1 MSIAGQG
8 HLPWSFSNKIFV
20 FKCKRFLNIIKGLIK
35 KEISKVKSSQKS
47 EISVSQKP
55 SVFEDVGIDDLAICV
70 PKRYIDTKEL
80 ADIRGVPREKFT
92 DGIGIRK
99 MGIFTGDE
107 DVITVAT
114 DVILEL
120 INKNNLSAR
129 DIGRL
134 YAATESS
141 IDESKPLVCFII
153 KKLEENLGVEF
164 NHIQGLENKFA
175 CLGGSYSLFD
185 TCNWVL
191 SKMNKDKV
199 GIVVCADEAK
209 YDLNSSGE
217 PTQGAGAVAMLVK
230 DQPRLLNLD
239 FTDMGVFTQDSYDFY
254 RPFGKKTPIVN
265 GDLSTFSYL
274 YAMRVAFDRYVKN
287 VKKNALS
294 RKKEE
299 ENRYVLT
306 DIFDYLVFHTPYPK
320 ITKHA
325 LAFLLRHE
333 LRGTDRWKRICEEI
347 GDSKEPICPDD
358 MDGKTLESV
367 FSDKKTMERDYLS
380 RKKLFG
386 HEEFKKIY
394 ERKVLPSQWAISEI
408 GNTYT
413 ASIFIAL
420 ASMLTLEGERGY
432 LREGKKIGF
441 GAYGSGSGSLAFSG
455 ALREDYKSI
464 VKGIK
469 LREKIDAREPL
480 LIEDYLK
487 IRAEI

>member
-1 MSIAGQG
+1 M
-8 HLPWSFSNKIFV
+8 
-20 FKCKRFLNIIKGLIK
+20 
-35 KEISKVKSSQKS
+35 KSGQKS
-47 EISVSQKP
+47 EISVCENGTFSRDKIKDFVVSQKP

-70 PKRYIDTKEL
+70 PKRYIDTGDL
-80 ADIRGVPREKFT
+80 ADLRGVPREKFT

-99 MGIFTGDE
+99 MGIFTEDE
-107 DVITVAT
+107 DVITVAS
-114 DVILEL
+114 DAILEL
-120 INKNNLSAR
+120 INKNNLDAR

-164 NHIQGLENKFA
+164 NHVQGLENKFA

-217 PTQGAGAVAMLVK
+217 PTQGAGAVAMLIK
-230 DQPRLLNLD
+230 DNPRLLNLD
-239 FTDMGVFTQDSYDFY
+239 FTNTGVFTQDSYDFY
-254 RPFGKKTPIVN
+254 RPFGKSTPIVN
-265 GDLSTFSYL
+265 GELSTFSYL

-287 VKKNALS
+287 VRKNALS

-347 GDSKEPICPDD
+347 GDEPIY

-367 FSDKKTMERDYLS
+367 FSDKKTMAGDYLS

-386 HEEFKKIY
+386 SEEFKNIY

-413 ASIFIAL
+413 ASIFISL
-420 ASMLTLEGERGY
+420 ASMLTLEGEKTGY
-432 LREGKKIGF
+432 LEEGKRIGF
-441 GAYGSGSGSLAFSG
+441 GAYGSGSGSLVFSG
-455 ALREDYKSI
+455 ALSHDYKPV
-464 VKGIK
+464 VKGIR
-469 LREKIDAREPL
+469 LREKLNTREKL
-480 LIEDYLK
+480 LIEEYVERRLSKDHRSHAA
-487 IRAEI
+487 IGE

>member
-1 MSIAGQG
+1 M
-8 HLPWSFSNKIFV
+8 
-20 FKCKRFLNIIKGLIK
+20 
-35 KEISKVKSSQKS
+35 KSSQRS
-47 EISVSQKP
+47 EISVCEDGTFSRHKIKDSVVSQKP

-70 PKRYIDTKEL
+70 PKRYIDTGDL
-80 ADIRGVPREKFT
+80 ADLRGVPREKFT

-99 MGIFTGDE
+99 MGIFTEDE
-107 DVITVAT
+107 DVITVAS
-114 DVILEL
+114 DAILDL
-120 INKNNLSAR
+120 INKNNLDAR

-164 NHIQGLENKFA
+164 NHVQGLENKFA

-217 PTQGAGAVAMLVK
+217 PTQGAGAVAMLIK
-230 DQPRLLNLD
+230 ESPRLLNLD
-239 FTDMGVFTQDSYDFY
+239 FTNTGVFTQDSYDFY
-254 RPFGKKTPIVN
+254 RPFGKSTPIVN
-265 GDLSTFSYL
+265 GELSTFSYL
-274 YAMRVAFDRYVKN
+274 YAMRVAFDRYVKS
-287 VKKNALS
+287 VRKNALS
-294 RKKEE
+294 REKEE
-299 ENRYVLT
+299 EDRYVLT

-333 LRGTDRWKRICEEI
+333 LRGTDRWERICKEI
-347 GDSKEPICPDD
+347 GDEPIY

-367 FSDKKTMERDYLS
+367 FSDKKTMAGDYLS

-386 HEEFKKIY
+386 SEEFKNIY

-413 ASIFIAL
+413 ASIFISL
-420 ASMLTLEGERGY
+420 ASMLTLEEEKAN
-432 LREGKKIGF
+432 LEEGKRIGF
-441 GAYGSGSGSLAFSG
+441 GAYGSGSGSLVFSG
-455 ALREDYKSI
+455 ALSHDYKPV
-464 VKGIK
+464 VKGIR
-469 LREKIDAREPL
+469 LREKLNTREKL
-480 LIEDYLK
+480 LIEEYVERRMQIEDFHT
-487 IRAEI
+487 AN